1 MKRKLPALLAVLSG
15 IVLAYPCSLQA
26 SSAEEKL
33 EQINRLP
40 EKARTKTLE
49 RS

>member
-1 MKRKLPALLAVLSG
+1 MKRKLPPLLAVLSW
-15 IVLAYPCSLQA
+15 IVLAYPGSLQA
-26 SSAEEKL
+26 SGVEEKL

-40 EKARTKTLE
+40 EKARTETLE